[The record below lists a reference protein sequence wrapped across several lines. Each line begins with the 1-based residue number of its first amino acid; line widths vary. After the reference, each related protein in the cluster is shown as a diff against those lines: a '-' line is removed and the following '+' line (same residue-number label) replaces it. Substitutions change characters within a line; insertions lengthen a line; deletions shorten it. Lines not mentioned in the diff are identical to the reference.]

1 VRGGGDDIVVEVG
14 DDGCGFDPDAVPT
27 ERLGVRVSILERVAS
42 VGGAAVIDTALGEGT
57 VVALHW
63 PVPKVS
69 KGPTTTEVPS

>member
-1 VRGGGDDIVVEVG
+1 
-14 DDGCGFDPDAVPT
+14 VPT

-63 PVPKVS
+63 PVRTAS
-69 KGPTTTEVPS
+69 ATEAAATRGRAS